1 MKMIKVWLTILFVF
15 SPILVLADLE
25 SGVKD
30 LAKQISNNMKENNK
44 KKIAIIEFSNLND
57 EVTQLG
63 QFLSEELITQLFIAD
78 PGKFEVVERRQ
89 LLKVLNEQ
97 ELGTSGLLDADA
109 MGTVGKILGVDAI
122 VTGSITDLGNDI
134 KINARLIAIDT
145 AKIFAVATTTMP
157 KVGTVVNLMEKKAP
171 NESGATNK
179 TTVVSKREGNLPS
192 SNKHGQTIDANGYT
206 FNLLSCIKNSDK
218 VKCKFNITNNEKEN
232 SLLLYGTQ
240 GTHSSRLFDPKG
252 ETYNANKVELAG
264 VSASPEYVQTTL
276 PSGIPVSAAVS
287 FIGIPD
293 HVDVINMIDISAT
306 VNYMPFKAQFRNVA
320 ISK

>member
-1 MKMIKVWLTILFVF
+1 MKTLKILLTIIFVC
-15 SPILVLADLE
+15 SPIIVLADLE

-44 KKIAIIEFSNLND
+44 KKVAIIEFSNLND

-63 QFLSEELITQLFIAD
+63 QFLSEELITQLFIVA

-134 KINARLIAIDT
+134 KVNARLIAIDT

-157 KVGTVVNLMEKKAP
+157 KVGTVVNLMENKSFKGSP
-171 NESGATNK
+171 NK
-179 TTVVSKREGNLPS
+179 TTFVLKKEKNST
-192 SNKHGQTIDANGYT
+192 SNGKHAQKIETNGFT
-206 FNLLSCIKNSDK
+206 FNLLSCTKSGGNI
-218 VKCKFNITNNEKEN
+218 KCKLMVTSNDKEKSLMLFGNFTNRV
-232 SLLLYGTQ
+232 
-240 GTHSSRLFDPKG
+240 SRLFDSNG
-252 ETYNANKVELAG
+252 QVYNADKVELAG
-264 VSASPEYVQTTL
+264 VSANKRFVKSAL
-276 PSGIPVSAAVS
+276 PSDIPTSAVVS
-287 FIGIPD
+287 FIGISD
-293 HVDVINMIDISAT
+293 NVDVINMVDIEAQSNN
-306 VNYMPFKAQFRNVA
+306 VIFKAQFRNVA
-320 ISK
+320 IAN